1 MSCPSSRASNTC
13 TNLLISTG
21 FPPELRSLE
30 IGPAREFRLPEIG
43 QLFESS
49 PHEIGQT
56 IKYGVPEVGTALEL
70 RSLEIGK
77 TMKS

>member
-30 IGPAREFRLPEIG
+30 IGTAREFRLP
-43 QLFESS
+43 
-49 PHEIGQT
+49 EIGQT

-70 RSLEIGK
+70 RYLEIGQ